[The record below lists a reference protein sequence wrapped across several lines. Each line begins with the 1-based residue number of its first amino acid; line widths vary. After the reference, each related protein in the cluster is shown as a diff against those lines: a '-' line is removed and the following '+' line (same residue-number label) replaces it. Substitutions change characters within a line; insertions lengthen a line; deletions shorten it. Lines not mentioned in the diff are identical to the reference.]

1 MQKRCPY
8 MKRKYFF
15 FDIDGTLTDNSTH
28 KIVPSAKEAVRRLQE
43 EGHFT
48 AIATGRAWY
57 KTKKFAKNIGIDNVV
72 CCGGGGLVLKG
83 ELQSNEPLD
92 HAAALS
98 IIRHAEEAG
107 IGYIVM
113 LEDSDDVYMKDYR
126 FLEQAGFRRELTTY
140 HYDLHMDLQNR
151 NILKIYLAYR
161 AETEPEWVNE
171 LGHLRL
177 HKEYVVFQYDA
188 KKEGILRMMKAVNG
202 DLSDVVVFGDDTN
215 DLVMFDPVWT
225 SIAMGNAVDALKEKA
240 DYVTDRNVDHGIWNA
255 CVRNGWISSAE
266 LR

>member
-1 MQKRCPY
+1 

-98 IIRHAEEAG
+98 IIRHAEDAG

-126 FLEQAGFRRELTTY
+126 FLEQAGLRRELTTY
-140 HYDLHMDLQNR
+140 HYDPQMDLQNQ

-161 AETEPEWVNE
+161 AEAEPEWVNE

-225 SIAMGNAVDALKEKA
+225 SIAMGNATERVKACA
-240 DYVTDRNVDHGIWNA
+240 DYVTADIDEDGVYQALVHYGLL
-255 CVRNGWISSAE
+255 SA
-266 LR
+266 

>member
-1 MQKRCPY
+1 

-28 KIVPSAKEAVRRLQE
+28 KIVPSAQEAVERLRQ

-57 KTKKFAKNIGIDNVV
+57 KTKKFADNIGIGNVV
-72 CCGGGGLVLKG
+72 CCGGGGLVLDG
-83 ELQSNEPLD
+83 ELISNEPLD
-92 HAAALS
+92 HQAALS
-98 IIRHAEEAG
+98 VMRQADEAG
-107 IGYIVM
+107 VGYLVM
-113 LEDSDDVYMKDYR
+113 LEDSYDVYMKDFR

-140 HYDLHMDLQNR
+140 HYDPDMDLTGTPV
-151 NILKIYLAYR
+151 LKIYLACR
-161 AETEPEWVNE
+161 AESEPVWINE

-177 HKEYVVFQYDA
+177 RPEYVVFQYDA
-188 KKEGILRMMKAVNG
+188 KKEGILRMMKAIGG
-202 DLSDVVVFGDDTN
+202 DIRDVVVFGDDTN

-240 DYVTDRNVDHGIWNA
+240 DQVTDRNVDHGIWNA
-255 CVRNGWISSAE
+255 CVRNGWISNE
-266 LR
+266 FEK